1 MNIIVKS
8 LIYFGICFIVVFL
21 LYLIIN
27 KKFRKEYKEGREQVE
42 INYLVNRFNLDMRI
56 TKYKTIKLVVALL
69 NSFIIAF
76 TFTLIINL
84 KYKYAFKLMI
94 AFVIMFIMIYSLYE
108 IVGRMLKRRE
118 LKNND
123 TKWHYSFFFCA
134 NLFLEGVWK
143 E

>member
-8 LIYFGICFIVVFL
+8 LIYFGVCFIVVFL

-123 TKWHYSFFFCA
+123 TK
-134 NLFLEGVWK
+134 
-143 E
+143 